1 MNKNLLSAGLI
12 LALVGLGFSGCAPK
26 MAKAS
31 LELDALAKEFKT
43 NPEKSN
49 IYICRN
55 ESFGAAVSMPITLDG
70 KFIGKTDGSSFFY
83 LTVKPGKHNIQSLTE
98 NVQTLLLDTE
108 KNKNY
113 FVWQEVK
120 MGMWAADSKLHKV
133 NESHEY
139 GRKCVLD
146 TKMLKENVN

>member
-1 MNKNLLSAGLI
+1 MKKLI
-12 LALVGLGFSGCAPK
+12 SLTVVTALGLGFSGCVPK
-26 MAKAS
+26 MIKAS
-31 LELDALAKEFKT
+31 IEQDKLAKEFKT
-43 NPEKSN
+43 NSEKSN

-55 ESFGAAVSMPITLDG
+55 EFMGSAINMPLTLDG
-70 KFIGKTDGSSFFY
+70 KFIGKTEGSSYFY

-120 MGMWAADSKLHKV
+120 MGIWEADSKLHKV
-133 NESHEY
+133 NAEHDF
-139 GRKCVLD
+139 GKKCVLD
-146 TKMLKENVN
+146 TKMLKVNQ

>member
-1 MNKNLLSAGLI
+1 MKKIIS
-12 LALVGLGFSGCAPK
+12 LAVVTALGLGFGGCVPK
-26 MAKAS
+26 MVKAS
-31 LELDALAKEFKT
+31 AEEDRIAKQFKT

-55 ESFGAAVSMPITLDG
+55 EFLGHAINMPVTLNG
-70 KFIGKTDGSSFFY
+70 KFIGKTEGSSYFY

-120 MGMWAADSKLHKV
+120 MGMWAADSKLHRV
-133 NESHEY
+133 TADHEF
-139 GRKCVLD
+139 GKKCILD
-146 TKMLKENVN
+146 TQMLKAN

>member
-1 MNKNLLSAGLI
+1 MDKRLFSVPLM
-12 LALVGLGFSGCAPK
+12 LALVGLGFSGCVPK
-26 MAKAS
+26 MAQAS
-31 LELDALAKEFKT
+31 IEQDKLAKEFRA

-55 ESFGAAVSMPITLDG
+55 EFMGGAINMPLTLDG
-70 KFIGKTDGSSFFY
+70 RFIGKTDGNSFFY
-83 LTVKPGKHNIQSLTE
+83 LSVKPGEHNIQSLTE

-133 NESHEY
+133 DENHDF
-139 GRKCVLD
+139 GKKCVLA